1 VKRPRIIRRPSAIED
16 LVAQGIYYVQHA
28 SPETAARFLD
38 AAGKAF
44 RLLAR
49 RPRLGHPWRPSS
61 RRLAGVL
68 VWPIKG
74 FRKHLIFYRP
84 LPDGIEVLHVFHGSR
99 DLSAI
104 LEALEE
110 DEEG

>member
-16 LVAQGIYYVQHA
+16 LVAQGNYYVQQG

-38 AAGKAF
+38 AAERAF

-49 RPRLGHPWRPSS
+49 HPRLGHSWHSPS

-68 VWPIKG
+68 VWPIKR

-84 LPDGIEVLHVFHGSR
+84 LPDAVEILHVFHGSR

-104 LEALEE
+104 LEAQE
-110 DEEG
+110 DEDG